1 MNTTS
6 LINLTAE
13 ETGQTKEQTEA
24 TVKAALKIICGVV
37 ASGEAVRL
45 PDFGTFES
53 RSRSAREGRNLQTG
67 EKIDI
72 PAARVAKFSPAKAFR
87 EAVNK

>member
-37 ASGEAVRL
+37 ASCEAVRL

-53 RSRSAREGRNLQTG
+53 RHISDRDNRNPQAG
-67 EKIDI
+67 DPFDDVRVVKFW
-72 PAARVAKFSPAKAFR
+72 PAEAFR
-87 EAVNK
+87 KEVNHR